1 MTLANMKIGKRLA
14 LLMGSVVMLIVCV
27 AGLGIWSLHSVG
39 KAADEAQV
47 EMENMLLADKIS
59 GATGS
64 LTVILGNSVIRGSL
78 TSRRSWVPYPAPR
91 FLRRCLG
98 ADHEPDHER

>member
-78 TSRRSWVPYPAPR
+78 T
-91 FLRRCLG
+91 F
-98 ADHEPDHER
+98 